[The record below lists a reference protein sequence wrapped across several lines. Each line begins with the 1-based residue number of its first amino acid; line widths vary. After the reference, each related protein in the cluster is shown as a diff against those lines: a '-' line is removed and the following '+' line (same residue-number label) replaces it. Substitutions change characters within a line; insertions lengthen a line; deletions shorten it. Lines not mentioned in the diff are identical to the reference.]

1 MHDDII
7 ILFFLM
13 IQQNRIYHKWDDW
26 PNRGILRGDNLTWPS
41 ASRTQQ
47 VKRYSSLECV
57 FDLNTNTYI
66 GM

>member
-1 MHDDII
+1 
-7 ILFFLM
+7 M

-41 ASRTQQ
+41 RHVQNKQNDIAYWN
-47 VKRYSSLECV
+47 VL